1 MGGHGRGNTLGH
13 TCRMDCVVAGVFTVS
28 GAPKGMKWDNEG
40 WFAITPNFVISPL
53 RFAPVEMTNHCSV
66 LTMKPVEMPST
77 HWPTLTSFFSLMSAD
92 ELPIIMRTLSCST
105 FH

>member
-40 WFAITPNFVISPL
+40 WFAISANFVISTGAK
-53 RFAPVEMTNHCSV
+53 RSGEICG
-66 LTMKPVEMPST
+66 
-77 HWPTLTSFFSLMSAD
+77 SLLSIIANLSAS
-92 ELPIIMRTLSCST
+92 LS
-105 FH
+105 